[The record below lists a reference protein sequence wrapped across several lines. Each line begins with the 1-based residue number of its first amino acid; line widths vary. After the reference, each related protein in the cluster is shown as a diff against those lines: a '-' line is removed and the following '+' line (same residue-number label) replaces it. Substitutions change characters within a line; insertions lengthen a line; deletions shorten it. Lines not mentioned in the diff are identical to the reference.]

1 LAHLDVDALAIE
13 AADLCGRQCQAM
25 GGVVRGAVSDDQ
37 HCHAP
42 RKPAGFRPVGMAP
55 IGTPRE
61 TMAATR
67 LLEAADNRPAI
78 VANPLEKGLRGIP
91 GLTAEVG
98 RAAA

>member
-1 LAHLDVDALAIE
+1 
-13 AADLCGRQCQAM
+13 
-25 GGVVRGAVSDDQ
+25 
-37 HCHAP
+37 
-42 RKPAGFRPVGMAP
+42 MAP